1 MRRKHS
7 EVTDTK
13 EIDRILNSV
22 NIGRIATNGADGYP
36 YVTAVNFAWHKGNV
50 YFHCAPE
57 GQRLDSIEKDPRVCF
72 EVDVPLA
79 YLDSGFDPDRRICQ
93 LNQFFHSVIIRG
105 KALVVPDGS
114 TKAEAL
120 NALVSKHEGTSDHEL
135 VTEDMPA
142 CKACK
147 VVEINPVSISAKS
160 WLWQHKAPEQRLAA
174 ARYLKARNLPG
185 DLETVAALGFK
196 LEEL

>member
-1 MRRKHS
+1 MRRNHS
-7 EVTDTK
+7 EVTDPK

-36 YVTAVNFAWHKGNV
+36 YITAVNFVWHKGNI

-57 GQRLDSIEKDPRVCF
+57 GQRLDNIEKDSRTCF

-79 YLDSGFDPDRRICQ
+79 YLGTGFDPDGRICQ

-105 KALVVPDGS
+105 EARVVPDGAL
-114 TKAEAL
+114 KAEAL
-120 NALVSKHEGTSDHEL
+120 NALVSKHEGSTDHEQ

-147 VVEINPVSISAKS
+147 VVEIKPVSMSCKS
-160 WLWQHKAPEQRLAA
+160 WLWQHKDPERRLAA
-174 ARYLKARNLPG
+174 ARYLKARGLPG
-185 DLETVAALGFK
+185 DLETVVALGFEP
-196 LEEL
+196 EEL